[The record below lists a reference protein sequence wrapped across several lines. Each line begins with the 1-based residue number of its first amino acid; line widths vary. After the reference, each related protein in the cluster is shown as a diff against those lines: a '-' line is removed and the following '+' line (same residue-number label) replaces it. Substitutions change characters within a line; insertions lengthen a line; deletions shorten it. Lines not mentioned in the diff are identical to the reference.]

1 MNLAFIQLKSPYPQN
16 NPKFFVP
23 AAIETH
29 THQTLLV
36 ISSTWASE
44 WMKIG
49 DLSDSEHAVAFWV
62 FQKMLT
68 YWDFPR

>member
-1 MNLAFIQLKSPYPQN
+1 MNLAFIQLKSSYPQN

-29 THQTLLV
+29 THQPLLV
-36 ISSTWASE
+36 ICWSSTWASE

-49 DLSDSEHAVAFWV
+49 DLSDSEHAV
-62 FQKMLT
+62 
-68 YWDFPR
+68 